1 MRKLLIQRYAAAVV
15 VFCLISTSMMQPAV
29 AGMISTETA
38 IELEYRQQSIDRIND
53 VLAQENVQSMLIKMG
68 VDPVHASQRV
78 DALTNDELQ
87 MIHNNLDQ
95 MPAGGTGVVELVGI
109 VAIVM
114 IILELLHVTNFFS
127 EF

>member
-1 MRKLLIQRYAAAVV
+1 MRILLIQRYAAAVV

-38 IELEYRQQSIDRIND
+38 IELEYRQQNIDRIND
-53 VLAQENVQSMLIKMG
+53 VLVQENVQSMLIKMG

>member
-38 IELEYRQQSIDRIND
+38 IELEYRQQKIDRIND
-53 VLAQENVQSMLIKMG
+53 VLVQENVQSMLIKMG

>member
-38 IELEYRQQSIDRIND
+38 IELEYRQQNIDRIND